1 MNFNWNKKWK
11 SILVWLSAYLNF
23 IAFVLVGGYFYIKKE
38 DEEVQSATKQAFL
51 VTLIFTAINAFLL
64 LFSNIGGLT
73 NTYYSSSA
81 YKFYSVCVN
90 LVSIAKVVVYATF
103 IIFTLVKK
111 DETAMV
117 EAADPEDVE

>member
-90 LVSIAKVVVYATF
+90 LVNIAKVVVYATF

>member
-11 SILVWLSAYLNF
+11 SVLVWLSAYLNF

-81 YKFYSVCVN
+81 YKFNSVCVN